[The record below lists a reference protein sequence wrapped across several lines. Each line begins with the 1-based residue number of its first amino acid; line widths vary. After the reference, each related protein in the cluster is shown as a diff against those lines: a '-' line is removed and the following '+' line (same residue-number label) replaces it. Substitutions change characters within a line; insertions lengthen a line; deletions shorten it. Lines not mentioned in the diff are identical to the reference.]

1 MNLFLLLLL
10 GHAIFFRVVSAL
22 SWREVIKGFKSDSL
36 RYDPIPPIWPKS
48 YSVSYEF
55 SLPYTAD
62 VQQQAVRYDVRFSKF
77 VNDRHSRL
85 RIDSLNQSNILLIK
99 HNRQYE
105 IIPRLSEQICSVSSA
120 QEEDLSLEALPN
132 VDGWEFVGDLNF
144 RGQDAILWQY
154 EVQNEE
160 KHIHYKFYMT
170 RDQVPLRFHMLG
182 TELFGGAHFDEWVM
196 DYRGYD
202 PDPSVK
208 HVFQTPNLCQGKESY
223 SGRSHAPRW
232 KSMLPRV
239 NYSGHK
245 EYDAFLL
252 EHNPQRLHMSLRDY
266 QRRVTIYL
274 ENKDRISIH
283 NSNPQRTF
291 KMAMNKFGD
300 WSRDEFL
307 AVMLPNNKIDV
318 GMDNNL
324 AQDERSIPYKP
335 KIDPSLVPNAVDWRG
350 TPLAGKVKDQA
361 NCGSCWAFG
370 AVGAMEAAWTMF
382 SGKPIQLSEQQVMD
396 CSWGYVPGR
405 EGAASACNGGDAYAG
420 VGHIVQSGGIATSE
434 EYAYLGQG
442 YYCRE
447 NETLKVAR
455 FKGYS
460 KVPRY
465 NDQALMEAVYSHG
478 PVAVSLDASQD
489 SFTFYSSGVYLEAK
503 CMWRP
508 DQLDHSMMLVGY
520 GTDPVSGLD
529 YWLIKNSWSIHWGD
543 NGYVKVARSGHG
555 CGASTDALYAIV
567 DDSEHHKN
575 N

>member
-1 MNLFLLLLL
+1 
-10 GHAIFFRVVSAL
+10 
-22 SWREVIKGFKSDSL
+22 
-36 RYDPIPPIWPKS
+36 
-48 YSVSYEF
+48 
-55 SLPYTAD
+55 
-62 VQQQAVRYDVRFSKF
+62 
-77 VNDRHSRL
+77 
-85 RIDSLNQSNILLIK
+85 
-99 HNRQYE
+99 
-105 IIPRLSEQICSVSSA
+105 VSSA
-120 QEEDLSLEALPN
+120 QQEDLSLEALPN

-196 DYRGYD
+196 DYSGYE
-202 PDPSVK
+202 PDSPAK
-208 HVFQTPNLCQGKESY
+208 HIFETPDMCHGKERY
-223 SGRSHAPRW
+223 SGSSHAPRW
-232 KSMLPRV
+232 KSMLPLV
-239 NYSGHK
+239 NYFGHR

-252 EHNPQRLHMSLRDY
+252 EHNPQRMHTSLKDY
-266 QRRVTIYL
+266 QRRSNIYL
-274 ENKDRISIH
+274 ENKNKIAMH
-283 NSNPQRTF
+283 NSKPQRTF
-291 KMAMNKFGD
+291 EMAMNKFGD
-300 WSRDEFL
+300 WSRDEL
-307 AVMLPNNKIDV
+307 LSVMLPKNKIDV
-318 GMDNNL
+318 DIENEL
-324 AQDERSIPYKP
+324 AEDDYSIPYKP

-350 TPLAGKVKDQA
+350 TLLAGKVKDQA

-370 AVGAMEAAWTMF
+370 AVGAMEAAWTMH

-420 VGHIVQSGGIATSE
+420 VGHIVQSGGIAASE

-447 NETLKVAR
+447 KETPKVAR

-465 NDQALMEAVYSHG
+465 NDRALMEAVYSRG

-520 GTDPVSGLD
+520 GTDPVTGLD

-543 NGYVKVARSGHG
+543 RGYVKVARSGHG

-567 DDSEHHKN
+567 EDS
-575 N
+575 